1 MADSPDRNQYDSL
14 THRTRLA
21 LGDAAVTALSR
32 ARMIVVGLGGVGSWC
47 AEALARSG
55 VLDLTL
61 VDPDTVCATNVNR
74 QAQATALN
82 TGEPKAIEMEKRL
95 LAISPTASITPITG
109 SYREETRAHFDL
121 ASYDCVIDA
130 IDSIDDK
137 LLLIRDC
144 LRAETAIFSSMGA
157 AMKTDPGRIRAGL
170 LTQATGCP
178 LARLVRKGLR
188 RDGVGTDIM
197 CVYSD
202 EPPLQSPAPDHG
214 GRREMGSLVHI
225 TAVFGFTL
233 ASLAVNYIAAGRSGR
248 RS

>member
-1 MADSPDRNQYDSL
+1 MADSPDHNQYNSL
-14 THRTRLA
+14 TNRTRLA
-21 LGDAAVTALSR
+21 LGDEAVTALSQ
-32 ARMIVVGLGGVGSWC
+32 ARMIVIGLGGVGSWC
-47 AEALARSG
+47 AEALVRSG
-55 VLDLTL
+55 VLDLTI

-95 LAISPTASITPITG
+95 LAISPAASITAIAG

-144 LRAETAIFSSMGA
+144 LRAETALFCSMGA
-157 AMKTDPGRIRAGL
+157 AMKTDPGRIKTGL

-188 RDGVGTDIM
+188 RDGVSTDIM

-202 EPPLQSPAPDHG
+202 EPPLRGPAREIG

-233 ASLAVNYIAAGRSGR
+233 ASLAVNFIAAGQAGR

>member
-1 MADSPDRNQYDSL
+1 
-14 THRTRLA
+14 
-21 LGDAAVTALSR
+21 
-32 ARMIVVGLGGVGSWC
+32 MIVIGLGGVGSWC
-47 AEALARSG
+47 AEGLVRSG
-55 VLDLTL
+55 VLDLTI

-95 LAISPTASITPITG
+95 LTISPAACITAIAG
-109 SYREETRAHFDL
+109 SYREETRARFDL

-144 LRAETAIFSSMGA
+144 LRAETTLFCSMGA
-157 AMKTDPGRIRAGL
+157 AMKTDPGRIRTGL

-178 LARLVRKGLR
+178 LARLVRRGLR
-188 RDGVGTDIM
+188 RDGVDTDIM

-202 EPPLQSPAPDHG
+202 EPPLLSPAPEPG

-233 ASLAVNYIAAGRSGR
+233 ASLAVNFIVAGRSGR
-248 RS
+248 